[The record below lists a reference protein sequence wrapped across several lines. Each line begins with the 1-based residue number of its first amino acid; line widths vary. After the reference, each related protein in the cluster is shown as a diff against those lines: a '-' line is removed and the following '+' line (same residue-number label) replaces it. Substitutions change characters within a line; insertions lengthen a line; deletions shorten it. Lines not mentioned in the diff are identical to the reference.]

1 MARRLAELNT
11 GLDVRDRLADVRAP
25 CLVSCRA
32 EDAWLSPDNSRYL
45 AEQIPG
51 TQLLELAGVD
61 HDPWVGAT
69 DDILAAVEEFVSA
82 IGRDRLEPALP
93 A

>member
-25 CLVSCRA
+25 CLVSCRI
-32 EDAWLSPDNSRYL
+32 EDAWLSPHNSRYL

-51 TQLLELAGVD
+51 AQLLELPGVD

-69 DDILAAVEEFVSA
+69 NDILAAVEEFVPA

>member
-1 MARRLAELNT
+1 MLALPDWQRTRSQPSAQEASGLT
-11 GLDVRDRLADVRAP
+11 GSLAATP
-25 CLVSCRA
+25 
-32 EDAWLSPDNSRYL
+32 PDNSRYL

-51 TQLLELAGVD
+51 AQLLELLSVD
-61 HDPWVGAT
+61 HDPWVGALN
-69 DDILAAVEEFVSA
+69 DVLAALEGFVSA

>member
-1 MARRLAELNT
+1 MARRLAVLIT

-25 CLVSCRA
+25 CLVSCRI
-32 EDAWLSPDNSRYL
+32 EDGWLSPDNSRYL
-45 AEQIPG
+45 AEQISGGAAAWASRSRPRS
-51 TQLLELAGVD
+51 
-61 HDPWVGAT
+61 VGRG

-93 A
+93 T

>member
-1 MARRLAELNT
+1 MAWRLAEFNT

-25 CLVSCRA
+25 CLVSCRTGRVA
-32 EDAWLSPDNSRYL
+32 LARHRRYL
-45 AEQIPG
+45 GEQIPG
-51 TQLLELAGVD
+51 TQLLELPGVD
-61 HDPWVGAT
+61 HDSWVGRPT
-69 DDILAAVEEFVSA
+69 NILAAVEEFVSA